1 MELPERLARLAAAAV
16 DLIEPGMT
24 VGLGTGSTADAV
36 LRELGRRTAAGLIV
50 TGVATSTRTETLAR
64 ELGIPLTTLDAVDR
78 LDVGYDGADEIDPH
92 LDAIK
97 GRGGALLYEKLV
109 ALSCGRYVLVA
120 TTEKCVDRL
129 GERTPVPVEVVPFG
143 WKQTAGR
150 LQALGIEPVLR
161 QNGPHPVPSP
171 IAMREGESLGIAD
184 PFRTD
189 NGGYIL
195 DCETGP
201 MDDPRRLAAA
211 IKAVSGVVEH
221 GVFLGIASDV
231 LLVDPDGAVQGTER
245 NGR

>member
-16 DLIEPGMT
+16 DLIEPRMT

-36 LRELGRRTAAGLIV
+36 LRELGRRTADGLVV

-92 LDAIK
+92 LDGIK

-129 GERTPVPVEVVPFG
+129 GERTPVPVEVVSFG

-171 IAMREGESLGIAD
+171 IAMREGEHR
-184 PFRTD
+184 PFVTD

-201 MDDPRRLAAA
+201 IDDPRRMAAA
-211 IKAVSGVVEH
+211 IKAVPGVVEH

-231 LLVDPDGAVQGTER
+231 LLVDPDGDVRVTER